1 MKLSAEQIKQ
11 IHDERGIDPLPEDSP
26 PMSDLMIAFGNHTFY
41 LTADGLHKWE
51 YIEVSGAE
59 EQVII
64 AVEIASWVNDE
75 KSNLA
80 LHIPRLTKDTVRLAG
95 GPVANVA
102 VA

>member
-1 MKLSAEQIKQ
+1 MKLSAVQIKQ
-11 IHDERGIDPLPEDSP
+11 IHDKKGIDPLPDDYP
-26 PMSDLMIAFGNHTFY
+26 PMRDLMKAFGNHTFY

-51 YIEVSGAE
+51 YVEVSGVE

-75 KSNLA
+75 KTNLA
-80 LHIPRLTKDTVRLAG
+80 LHIPRLTEVTVRLAG